1 MAVRRPHPPTGGY
14 TLLEVLIAMAIMGT
28 LLAIGVP
35 RMVSLRGP
43 YALTGAAN
51 RIAADLQVARQRAI
65 ARNSRYR
72 ITFTPSTSTY
82 QLERETAPGV
92 FTAEGAV
99 QALPK
104 KATLGTIS
112 PSNPVFDT
120 RGMLAAAVTIPVSVQ
135 GTGSRTVSIN
145 VLGHV
150 TIS

>member
-1 MAVRRPHPPTGGY
+1 MAVRPRPRTGGY
-14 TLLEVLIAMAIMGT
+14 TLLEVLIATAIMGT

-35 RMVSLRGP
+35 RMLTLRGP

-65 ARNSRYR
+65 ARNARYR
-72 ITFTPSTSTY
+72 ITFTPSTNTY
-82 QLERETAPGV
+82 QLERETAPGT

-99 QALPK
+99 QSLPK
-104 KATLGTIS
+104 KATLGTIA

-120 RGMLAAAVTIPVSVQ
+120 RGMLAATVTIPVSVQ
-135 GTGSRTVSIN
+135 GAGSRTVSIN